1 MKKKIIIFTV
11 SLCILIIAVTVAL
24 VFIRKSKR
32 DTENSGGVSKA
43 MSTVKFFPGNEYNYP
58 FGHWDELVDGVRYEV
73 EIESQVTEGALIFSV
88 YDTCGYDIEQKE
100 KYELVRQEK
109 IDASGNYVYDLSEL
123 PLKSYYFCIDA
134 EDENVVASATYTFIR
149 YRGK

>member
-1 MKKKIIIFTV
+1 MKKKVIIFAV
-11 SLCILIIAVTVAL
+11 SLCILIAAVVVAL
-24 VFIRKSKR
+24 EFVKSSKK
-32 DTENSGGVSKA
+32 DSGDSGGVSKV
-43 MSTVKFFPGNEYNYP
+43 MSNVKFFPGNEYNYP

-73 EIESQVTEGALIFSV
+73 EIDSQVTEGALLFSV

-109 IDASGNYVYDLSEL
+109 IDASGKYVYELSEL

-134 EDENVVASATYTFIR
+134 EDENVVASAAYTFIR
-149 YRGK
+149 YRDK